1 MELSEVIRY
10 NITTEKSVA
19 LQHTQR
25 QGKRHVGEE
34 FPRYTFRVALEANKN
49 QIREAIEQLFK
60 VKVAKVN
67 TVRMPGKSRSMRTR
81 KGVIRSHA
89 RPWKKAIVT
98 LAQGQTLPELQ
109 A

>member
-1 MELSEVIRY
+1 MEITEVIRY

-19 LQHTQR
+19 LQHTKR
-25 QGKRHVGEE
+25 KGKRHVGEE
-34 FPRYTFRVALEANKN
+34 FPRYTFRVALEANKH
-49 QIREAIEQLFK
+49 QIRHAIEELFK
-60 VKVAKVN
+60 VKVARVN
-67 TVRMPGKSRSMRTR
+67 TVRVPGKVRSMRTR
-81 KGVIRSHA
+81 KGIIRSHA